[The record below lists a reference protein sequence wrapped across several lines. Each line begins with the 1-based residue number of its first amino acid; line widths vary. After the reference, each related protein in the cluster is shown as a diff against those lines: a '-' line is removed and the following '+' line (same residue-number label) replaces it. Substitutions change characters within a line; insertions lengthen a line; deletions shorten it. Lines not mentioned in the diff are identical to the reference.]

1 MWRSGFGLIRHRLP
15 CYCRHSALFPTAATA
30 NGGWLTGLHREFETL
45 ALRTDE
51 ANRNWR
57 LMDNKSDASST
68 SQPPA
73 YEATKQTLVF
83 IVLIFV
89 LHSTKI
95 YGPWDHAKNM
105 YREDAQPLLL
115 VGAEA

>member
-1 MWRSGFGLIRHRLP
+1 MTGSGRLTEKPHEGVRGNHRSEEVVDTLQRWCELLG
-15 CYCRHSALFPTAATA
+15 
-30 NGGWLTGLHREFETL
+30 EFEAL

-57 LMDNKSDASST
+57 LMDHKSDASSA
-68 SQPPA
+68 SQAPA
-73 YEATKQTLVF
+73 YEATKQTLIF